1 MFFFSRTKGQ
11 HDEGHISELR
21 WPIQFLNNVVILPSG
36 FSKLVNMHWLQIMC
50 IVFQKLTRSDLQP
63 ILLYINVQCVLFLFS
78 TMIRLICYCFSSSIN
93 LTAMCVQIDDEWQWQ
108 IGIALPRH
116 TLKCARNIMVEE
128 YMPHNKS
135 MRKSKMEMRP
145 EDKNG
150 FK

>member
-1 MFFFSRTKGQ
+1 
-11 HDEGHISELR
+11 
-21 WPIQFLNNVVILPSG
+21 
-36 FSKLVNMHWLQIMC
+36 
-50 IVFQKLTRSDLQP
+50 
-63 ILLYINVQCVLFLFS
+63 
-78 TMIRLICYCFSSSIN
+78 
-93 LTAMCVQIDDEWQWQ
+93 MCVQIDDEWQWQ

-116 TLKCARNIMVEE
+116 TLKCARNIMVGE